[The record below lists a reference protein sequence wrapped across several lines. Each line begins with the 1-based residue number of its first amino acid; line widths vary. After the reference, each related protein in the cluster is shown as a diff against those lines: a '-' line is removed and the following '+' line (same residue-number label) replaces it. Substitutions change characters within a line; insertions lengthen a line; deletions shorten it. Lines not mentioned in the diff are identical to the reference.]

1 VFFDPD
7 DIGKWL
13 QKIEGRVVIHTAE
26 SLSEDSSHHIGIA
39 MLEEGEL
46 VGFLM
51 KVSSKMQKWCSLREE
66 TPGRTVFDEAY
77 DSNENGEAQDAKE
90 RERR

>member
-1 VFFDPD
+1 MF
-7 DIGKWL
+7 
-13 QKIEGRVVIHTAE
+13 
-26 SLSEDSSHHIGIA
+26 
-39 MLEEGEL
+39 EEGEL

-66 TPGRTVFDEAY
+66 TSGRTVFDEAY

-90 RERR
+90 RDCR

>member
-1 VFFDPD
+1 
-7 DIGKWL
+7 
-13 QKIEGRVVIHTAE
+13 
-26 SLSEDSSHHIGIA
+26 